1 MAGNFK
7 GRRGGYNKT
16 PKLSGRGVLEKVV
29 TDGPHVE
36 WVGMPPYYIHVIT
49 VDGEEYSYMSP
60 DKDLEI
66 ELGKKVT
73 FRYKETSKGN
83 FFYKRFLGV
92 VFEPSKF
99 VYYAFQSFLKAS
111 NRLLFFF

>member
-83 FFYKRFLGV
+83 FVDKRSLGV
-92 VFEPSKF
+92 VIDPSELG
-99 VYYAFQSFLKAS
+99 Y
-111 NRLLFFF
+111 